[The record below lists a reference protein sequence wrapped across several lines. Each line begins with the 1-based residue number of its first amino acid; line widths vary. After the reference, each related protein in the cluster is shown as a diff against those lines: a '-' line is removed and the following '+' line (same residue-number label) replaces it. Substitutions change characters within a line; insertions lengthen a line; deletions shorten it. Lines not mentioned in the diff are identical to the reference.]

1 MARIMIV
8 EDDRVIALQ
17 VKKHLEDW
25 AHQVSIA
32 EDLADIIPQ
41 AQEEQPEL
49 YLMDIALPY
58 FSGYYWCERI
68 RSFSDAPIIFISS
81 ASSPINIV
89 MAVNMG
95 GDDFISKPFDMDV
108 LTAKVQAVLRRA
120 YQSKSANVIEAGG
133 VVLMISEQ
141 KLSYKDNEIE
151 LTKNEFRILT
161 KLMQNK
167 GSIVS
172 REELCLSLWQTDCYV
187 DDNTLSVNVNRLRKK
202 LADSGLNDFIKTRKG
217 SGYIVEGKHE

>member
-8 EDDRVIALQ
+8 EDDRIIALQ
-17 VKKHLEDW
+17 IKKHLEDW
-25 AHQVSIA
+25 AHEVSIA
-32 EDLADIIPQ
+32 EDLANIIPQ
-41 AQEEQPEL
+41 AKEEQPEL
-49 YLMDIALPY
+49 YLMDIVLPY
-58 FSGYYWCERI
+58 FSGYYWCEKI
-68 RSFSDAPIIFISS
+68 RGFSNAPIIFISS
-81 ASSPINIV
+81 ASSPMNIV

-108 LTAKVQAVLRRA
+108 LTAKVQAMLRRA
-120 YQSKSANVIEAGG
+120 YQGRSENVIEAGG
-133 VVLMISEQ
+133 ATLMISEQ
-141 KLSYKDNEIE
+141 KLSYKNSEIE

-172 REELCLSLWQTDCYV
+172 RDELCLSLWQTDCYV

-202 LADSGLNDFIKTRKG
+202 LADHGLMDFIKTRKG
-217 SGYIVEGKHE
+217 SGYIVEEQHE

>member
-89 MAVNMG
+89 MAVNM
-95 GDDFISKPFDMDV
+95 DV
-108 LTAKVQAVLRRA
+108 LTAKVQAMLRRA